1 MKGLYNNY
9 LMPAINNLTDDKFS
23 KMENSDGSVDYAI
36 TLTVEDLKNILIQM
50 LQNLSQD
57 TSLISKINS
66 IYQEISNG
74 TETIITADD
83 VNDMI
88 SNLQETKVNDGDLT
102 VTITQFNGK
111 VNKVDITIISS
122 SESNSNSVDS
132 STEETEANFTI
143 IKEETS
149 SNLTYDI
156 SLNMLSGE
164 TEITGG
170 LEMSYTNINTS
181 SVVENYAITVNV
193 NDMTNLKYSF
203 SNNVVFA
210 NSVGIADFDLN
221 NTIVLNNYQTA
232 DIQTFLNQLGTIITN
247 KNEEQMKKIGYPTEL
262 INPIYMWIAGPAL
275 NLYIYNMTSNIT
287 SSANLN
293 DQAVAAYN
301 QQFLNYEGTRTGTQ
315 VRTLVNLV
323 SSHNASNAQEP
334 SKQIQITSEKYEQGQ
349 TLAAP
354 TTPIG
359 EITPPA
365 LMSGK
370 TYNVTFAYDPT
381 TGYITAC
388 GITEE
393 GNINNGNSSSN
404 SIVEVNALN

>member
-1 MKGLYNNY
+1 
-9 LMPAINNLTDDKFS
+9 
-23 KMENSDGSVDYAI
+23 
-36 TLTVEDLKNILIQM
+36 M

-122 SESNSNSVDS
+122 SESNSNSIDS
-132 STEETEANFTI
+132 STEETEANLTI

-170 LEMSYTNINTS
+170 LEMSYTNINTN
-181 SVVENYAITVNV
+181 SVVENYAITVNI

-210 NSVGIADFDLN
+210 NSVGIADFDLSEN
-221 NTIVLNNYQTA
+221 GIKKV
-232 DIQTFLNQLGTIITN
+232 
-247 KNEEQMKKIGYPTEL
+247 EQSLFSMLKF
-262 INPIYMWIAGPAL
+262 
-275 NLYIYNMTSNIT
+275 S
-287 SSANLN
+287 
-293 DQAVAAYN
+293 
-301 QQFLNYEGTRTGTQ
+301 F
-315 VRTLVNLV
+315 
-323 SSHNASNAQEP
+323 
-334 SKQIQITSEKYEQGQ
+334 
-349 TLAAP
+349 
-354 TTPIG
+354 
-359 EITPPA
+359 
-365 LMSGK
+365 
-370 TYNVTFAYDPT
+370 
-381 TGYITAC
+381 
-388 GITEE
+388 
-393 GNINNGNSSSN
+393 
-404 SIVEVNALN
+404 